1 MSSPS
6 VSAWFGDGS
15 SRGVAVA
22 AAAGAAVGAA
32 AAWATMS
39 ALPKPAA
46 AASAAAPAPRL
57 EDKDIPEFPHFRSL
71 TPLPEGRPK
80 LKNDLIVRAARGER
94 TERVPVWAMRQA
106 GRYLP
111 EFRALRRTCDFFTM
125 CETPELAAEVTL
137 QPLRR
142 FRGLLDAVVIFSD
155 ILIVPQAMGMECQ
168 MLPGKGPVF
177 PAPLLD
183 PSHLD
188 RLNLAPDASDDG
200 AFSPLYRAIKRTR
213 MLMQDEVPVM
223 GFCGG
228 PWTLLAYMVDGG
240 GSRTYARSKT
250 WLFKHGA
257 ESHRLLDALAEGLA
271 SMLVGQW
278 RAGASALQVFESS
291 AGELSPADFRE
302 FSLPYL
308 LKIAS
313 LVRARVPP
321 VSEGGPP
328 LIIFAR
334 CAHHAYEALA
344 GTFDV
349 VGVDWAIDPSEVVAR
364 VGDKCSALQGNLDPG
379 RLYGDDESIRKA
391 TRAMLESFGDMPLI
405 ANLGWGM
412 HPTHEPR
419 ALRAYFT
426 AVHEES
432 ALLRAGGVATPASE

>member
-6 VSAWFGDGS
+6 VSAWFGDSS

-39 ALPKPAA
+39 GLPKPAA
-46 AASAAAPAPRL
+46 AAAAAAPALRP

-71 TPLPEGRPK
+71 TPLPEGRPV

-155 ILIVPQAMGMECQ
+155 ILIVPQAMGLECQ

-188 RLNLAPDASDDG
+188 RLNLSPDASDDG
-200 AFSPLYRAIKRTR
+200 AYSPLYRAIKRTR

-228 PWTLLAYMVDGG
+228 PWTLLAYMVDGS

-250 WLFKHGA
+250 WLFKASFAGHTA
-257 ESHRLLDALAEGLA
+257 PAPPPAPVTPSH
-271 SMLVGQW
+271 
-278 RAGASALQVFESS
+278 
-291 AGELSPADFRE
+291 
-302 FSLPYL
+302 
-308 LKIAS
+308 
-313 LVRARVPP
+313 
-321 VSEGGPP
+321 
-328 LIIFAR
+328 
-334 CAHHAYEALA
+334 
-344 GTFDV
+344 
-349 VGVDWAIDPSEVVAR
+349 
-364 VGDKCSALQGNLDPG
+364 
-379 RLYGDDESIRKA
+379 
-391 TRAMLESFGDMPLI
+391 
-405 ANLGWGM
+405 
-412 HPTHEPR
+412 
-419 ALRAYFT
+419 
-426 AVHEES
+426 
-432 ALLRAGGVATPASE
+432 